1 MTQIVIPQIV
11 IRRLTKRAQFLF
23 VRDGARAGRA
33 NVVVEAR
40 RRAESGPVGLGFTA
54 SKKVGGA
61 VSRNRAKRRL
71 REAARKLLPDLGMAG
86 VDYVLVARPQ
96 TPEAPWEA
104 LLDDLGN
111 ALIRLRAD
119 LDKSDLGRRR
129 APSARAKKPKPTESE

>member
-1 MTQIVIPQIV
+1 MTKIILQ
-11 IRRLTKRAQFLF
+11 RLTKRAQFLF
-23 VRDGARAGRA
+23 VREGARVGRP

-40 RRAESGPVGLGFTA
+40 RRAETGPLGLGFTA

-61 VSRNRAKRRL
+61 VQRNRAKRRM
-71 REAARKLLPDLGMAG
+71 REAARRLLPELGMAG

-96 TPEAPWEA
+96 TVLAPWVA

-119 LDKSDLGRRR
+119 LDKPGHKRRSR
-129 APSARAKKPKPTESE
+129 ARANKSSESE